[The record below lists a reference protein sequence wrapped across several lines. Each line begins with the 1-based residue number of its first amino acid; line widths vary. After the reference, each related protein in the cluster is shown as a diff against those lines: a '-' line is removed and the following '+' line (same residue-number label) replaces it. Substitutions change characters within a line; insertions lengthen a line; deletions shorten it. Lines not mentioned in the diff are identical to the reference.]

1 MTNVFDGI
9 FESAGC
15 EGALCVRA
23 LDGAERGTE
32 VAVRADTAMAPAS
45 VLKVQIAL
53 EVESAFTDG
62 RLDPRERLLLRAG
75 ERTPGPVGLSLF
87 EDDTELSLRD
97 AAVLMLTISDNATTD
112 ALLRLV
118 GVDAVNATAAR
129 LGLTGTHLAGDL
141 QSLLDTLG
149 RDLGRAD
156 WSDAL
161 AWTATASED
170 ELADA
175 DGRLFTG
182 RALDPLRST
191 RTTARDMAEL
201 LDAIWTDRAGP
212 PAACAR
218 MRTMMGRQLTRHRLA
233 AGFRPP
239 VRVAAKSGSLVGV
252 VRNEVGVVTHPDG
265 RRYAA
270 AVFTRSRPGS
280 DDAAINRA
288 IGTAASRAVA
298 LLRGERQSEERQPD
312 GR

>member
-1 MTNVFDGI
+1 MTNEFHEI

-23 LDGAERGTE
+23 LDGAERGAE
-32 VAVRADTAMAPAS
+32 VAVRAEAAMAPAS
-45 VLKVQIAL
+45 VLKVQVAL
-53 EVESAFTDG
+53 EVESAFADG

-112 ALLRLV
+112 ALLRRV

-161 AWTATASED
+161 AWTATASAD
-170 ELADA
+170 ELAAA
-175 DGRLFTG
+175 DDSLFTG
-182 RALDPLRST
+182 RALDPLCST

-218 MRTMMGRQLTRHRLA
+218 VRTLMGRQLTRHRLA

-288 IGTAASRAVA
+288 IGTAAARAVA
-298 LLRGERQSEERQPD
+298 LLRG
-312 GR
+312 GTTGG